1 MDFRNKIVLVTGAS
15 RGIGAA
21 IALAFGALGA
31 VVIVNYLRSGKLAD
45 EVAQRIDESG
55 GEAAAMQ
62 ADVTNEDEV
71 RQMMAAI
78 TDSFGGVDIV
88 VNNALSHY
96 SFNPKTRQTAWSID
110 WADYQRQLDGSLGGA
125 FHICKA
131 VIPIMKQ
138 QGGGRIINMVT
149 NLIDFP
155 VVPYHDYTTAKA
167 ALLGYSRNLAAEL
180 GAFGITV
187 NCVAAGLTQG
197 ADSSR
202 ATQEDVR
209 EAIIRLTPLGR
220 LAVPE
225 DIAGGVLMLASGWG
239 SFVTGQCLRVDGGL
253 VMV

>member
-1 MDFRNKIVLVTGAS
+1 MDFRNKVVLVTGAS

-21 IALAFGALGA
+21 VALAFGALGA
-31 VVIVNYLRSGKLAD
+31 VVVVNYLHSGKLAE
-45 EVAQRIDESG
+45 EVVSRIRESG
-55 GEAAAMQ
+55 GDGAAMQ
-62 ADVTNEDEV
+62 ADVTNGDEV
-71 RQMMAAI
+71 QRMVAAI
-78 TDSFGGVDIV
+78 ADGFGGIDIV
-88 VNNALSHY
+88 VNNALSQY
-96 SFNPKTRQTAWSID
+96 SFNPKTRQTAWSLD

-138 QGGGRIINMVT
+138 QGEGRIINIVT

-180 GAFGITV
+180 GAFGINV

-202 ATQEDVR
+202 ETPEDAR

-220 LAVPE
+220 LAVPK
-225 DIAGGVLMLASGWG
+225 DIAGGVLMLASDWG
-239 SFVTGQCLRVDGGL
+239 SFITGQCLRVDGGL